1 MFSWI
6 FKLLAAGI
14 IISSNNILIVVLVS
28 LHSQG
33 IIISSNNILIVV
45 LVSLICNRKK
55 EELLLHLI
63 WLAFTMS
70 ETHDVPILTTYLHLH
85 IIASSKSGKST
96 SIVSFEQSV
105 LALMRMSLSRENA
118 QQYYTHN
125 SKFSGQYQSWAFEN
139 TAE

>member
-14 IISSNNILIVVLVS
+14 ISSSKNILIVVLVS

-55 EELLLHLI
+55 RGVAPSFDLSCLHY
-63 WLAFTMS
+63 
-70 ETHDVPILTTYLHLH
+70 E
-85 IIASSKSGKST
+85 
-96 SIVSFEQSV
+96 
-105 LALMRMSLSRENA
+105 
-118 QQYYTHN
+118 
-125 SKFSGQYQSWAFEN
+125 
-139 TAE
+139 